1 MAVLGRALSVG
12 EACALLPAQAE
23 PDVARGI
30 DRAIAVG
37 LLSGSGHAVR
47 LRFDL
52 VREAVYGDVPTAR
65 RAGLHLRCGQHLAGA
80 GDPRAAAEHAR
91 AAGRD
96 GRAPEAA
103 AILRQAAGDLLP
115 CDPAEAAALIEA
127 ARRFSPGT
135 PDQTVGDAGILLR
148 AGRAA
153 AALQA
158 ADLTLARADSA
169 ADRAALQGLAAR
181 ALTAL
186 DRADDAL
193 IRLRA
198 AGSGL
203 PGIGRGPGR
212 RRPVPGIPAP
222 ERARLA
228 AAQALARGRPPAP
241 EDAARAAAVHALA
254 AARRLG

>member
-1 MAVLGRALSVG
+1 MTRLGPGPRELVELMAVLGRALSVG

-65 RAGLHLRCGQHLAGA
+65 RAGLHLRCGQHLART

-103 AILRQAAGDLLP
+103 AILRRAAGDLLP
-115 CDPAEAAALIEA
+115 CDPAEAAALIEV
-127 ARRFSPGT
+127 ARRFSPDT
-135 PDQTVGDAGILLR
+135 PDQTVGDAGTP
-148 AGRAA
+148 
-153 AALQA
+153 
-158 ADLTLARADSA
+158 AD
-169 ADRAALQGLAAR
+169 
-181 ALTAL
+181 
-186 DRADDAL
+186 
-193 IRLRA
+193 
-198 AGSGL
+198 
-203 PGIGRGPGR
+203 
-212 RRPVPGIPAP
+212 
-222 ERARLA
+222 
-228 AAQALARGRPPAP
+228 ARGGPPPRCRPPS
-241 EDAARAAAVHALA
+241 
-254 AARRLG
+254 